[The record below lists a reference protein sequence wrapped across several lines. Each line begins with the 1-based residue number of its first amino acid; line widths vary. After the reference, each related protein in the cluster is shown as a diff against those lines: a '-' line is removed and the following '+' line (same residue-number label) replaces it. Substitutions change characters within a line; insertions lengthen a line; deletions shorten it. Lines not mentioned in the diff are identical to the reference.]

1 MLKNVLS
8 LFLESRCPLCDRS
21 TAETVCEFCQ
31 RQLRQCQ
38 LKNPCRYWQGD
49 LPLFAWGVYRG
60 PLKRAIAALKYGDH
74 RQLGKLLGA
83 WLGQAWLNSPCANKK
98 LTVVPIPLHPQKLQT
113 RGFNQAELIAQSFC
127 KLTGYSLQPHG
138 LQRVRK
144 TEAMYG
150 LTGHQREN
158 NLQNALIV
166 GQSLQQYRSREPI
179 LIVDDIYTTG
189 TTVKEAARS
198 LRLQRIKVFGAATV
212 SIAIATNP
220 SFNR

>member
-21 TAETVCEFCQ
+21 TPASVCEFCQ

-60 PLKRAIAALKYGDH
+60 PLKRAIAALKYSDH
-74 RQLGKLLGA
+74 HQLGNLLGG
-83 WLGQAWLNSPCANKK
+83 WLGQAWLNSPCARTKR

-113 RGFNQAELIAQSFC
+113 RGFNQAELIARSFC
-127 KLTGYSLQPHG
+127 KVTGYSLQPHG
-138 LQRVRK
+138 LQRVRE
-144 TEAMYG
+144 TEAMYT
-150 LTGHQREN
+150 LTGNQREK
-158 NLQNALIV
+158 NLQNALRV
-166 GQSLQQYRSREPI
+166 DQQWRNRSSAV

-189 TTVKEAARS
+189 TTVKEAAQI

-212 SIAIATNP
+212 SIANAIN
-220 SFNR
+220 SSSHR

>member
-49 LPLFAWGVYRG
+49 FPLFAWGVYRG
-60 PLKRAIAALKYGDH
+60 PLKRAIAALKYSDH
-74 RQLGKLLGA
+74 RQLGTLLGG
-83 WLGQAWLNSPCANKK
+83 WLGQAWLNSPCGKTK
-98 LTVVPIPLHPQKLQT
+98 ITVVPIPLHPQKLQT
-113 RGFNQAELIAQSFC
+113 RGFNQAELIARSFC
-127 KLTGYSLQPHG
+127 ELTGYSLQPQG
-138 LQRVRK
+138 LRRVRE

-150 LTGHQREN
+150 LTGQQREN

-166 GQSLQQYRSREPI
+166 DQSWQRHRSFEPI

-189 TTVKEAARS
+189 ATVKEAARS

-212 SIAIATNP
+212 SIASATN
-220 SFNR
+220 SSCDR